1 MLKKL
6 VMEDGWKIRPL
17 FIINASEI
25 MPIFEDLTGE
35 KIGYLTVLH
44 RAPDWIQPSGQHKR
58 VWHCICECGKECD
71 VRASDLKSGNTTSCG
86 CQSSRNRSVGLEDL
100 TGKQFGDFIVVDR
113 APNKVTPSGQQTR
126 VWHCKCKKCGL
137 ERNIQASQLKKNFGK
152 MFVQRF

>member
-1 MLKKL
+1 M
-6 VMEDGWKIRPL
+6 
-17 FIINASEI
+17 
-25 MPIFEDLTGE
+25 
-35 KIGYLTVLH
+35 TVLH

-137 ERNIQASQLKKNFGK
+137 ERNIQASQLKKISGK
-152 MFVQRF
+152 CSCNASKMAKRKEYPKKKRFKWTYIW